1 MVFNFRKG
9 DGKEKRFLR
18 YFGVSMYD
26 AIKNIWNFKLENF
39 YLKEGENLRF
49 KKAFMLLLVMLLSCG
64 LLLGCGSDKEVQSEE
79 DKVPQ
84 ELVIGIGRDFYDGPE
99 TGNFLHGSTGVWE
112 SLTYP
117 GEDLEP
123 VMQLATKITPD
134 DTNQVW
140 TVILRDGVKFHDDS
154 SLNAEAVVKSV
165 MRLKDNP
172 KLDGY
177 GTFLTLDKVEA
188 VDDKTVKFT
197 FNRPEPAFAAKVA
210 YHGCPIFSLKSFDEE
225 GKVTHPYGTGPF
237 KFEEYI
243 KDEALILTRNDNYW
257 GEKAKL
263 KKVTFKTVP
272 DPSTRLAALTTGEIQ
287 AIVDVGGVLP
297 EQASTIKEDKNL
309 VLLSRPVTTSHYI
322 IFNNKKEPFKDK
334 NLRKAVSLSL
344 DRKQLVDKVMS
355 GYGEPADTIYTPLAE
370 KWMEKGLWKTDKA
383 KAKELAANVQADK
396 PQKVVF
402 LINSSLANRWPYKPI
417 TEILQSELKEL
428 NFDVELKSMDM
439 AAWKEA
445 LEKGEFDMT
454 LSPYTLMTGD
464 PDFFFGRWIHS
475 KGQMNVARGLG
486 YSNSEADRLVAE
498 AATGKDMASR
508 QKLYSELQKLV
519 AEEVPIVPVYN
530 DVCIYA
536 TRKTVKDLKIDPLF
550 KPSLEKAYIT
560 K

>member
-26 AIKNIWNFKLENF
+26 AIENIWNFKLENF
-39 YLKEGENLRF
+39 CLKEGENLRF
-49 KKAFMLLLVMLLSCG
+49 KKAFLLLLVMLLSCG

-99 TGNFLHGSTGVWE
+99 TGNFLHPSTGVWE

-165 MRLKDNP
+165 MRLKDDP

-197 FNRPEPAFAAKVA
+197 FNRPEPAFAARVA
-210 YHGCPIFSLKSFDEE
+210 GKGCPVFSPKSFDEE

-243 KDEALILTRNDNYW
+243 KDEALIVTRNDNYW

-263 KKVTFKTVP
+263 EKVTFKTIS
-272 DPSTRLAALTTGEIQ
+272 DPSTRLAALTAGEID
-287 AIVDVGGVLP
+287 AIVDVGGILP

-309 VLLSRPVTTSHYI
+309 VLLTQPVTTSHYI

-370 KWMEKGLWKTDKA
+370 KWTEKGLWKTDKA
-383 KAKELAANVQADK
+383 KAKELAAKVEK
-396 PQKVVF
+396 PQKVDLVV
-402 LINSSLANRWPYKPI
+402 NAALANRWPYKSI
-417 TEILQSELKEL
+417 AEILQSELKEL
-428 NFDVELKSMDM
+428 NFDIEIKMVEG
-439 AAWKEA
+439 AAWGDTLK
-445 LEKGEFDMT
+445 KGEYDMT

-464 PDFFFGRWIHS
+464 PDFYFGQWIDS
-475 KGQMNVARGLG
+475 KGQMNVQRGIG

-498 AATGKDMASR
+498 AATGKDMAAR
-508 QKLYSELQKLV
+508 QKAYSELQKLV
-519 AEEVPIVPVYN
+519 AEDVPVAPIYN

-536 TRKTVKDLKIDPLF
+536 MKKNVKDLKIDPFF
-550 KPSLEKAYIT
+550 KPSLEKSYIT

>member
-1 MVFNFRKG
+1 M
-9 DGKEKRFLR
+9 E
-18 YFGVSMYD
+18 
-26 AIKNIWNFKLENF
+26 
-39 YLKEGENLRF
+39 EGENLRF
-49 KKAFMLLLVMLLSCG
+49 KKAILLLLVVLLSCG
-64 LLLGCGSDKEVQSEE
+64 LLLGCDSEKEVQSEK

-84 ELVIGIGRDFYDGPE
+84 ELVIGIGRDFYEGPE
-99 TGNFLHGSTGVWE
+99 TANFLHGSTGVWE
-112 SLTYP
+112 GLTYP
-117 GEDLEP
+117 GDDLEP
-123 VMQLATKITPD
+123 VMQLATKLTPD
-134 DTNQVW
+134 DTNKVW
-140 TVILRDGVKFHDDS
+140 MVTLRDGVKFHDDS
-154 SLNAEAVVKSV
+154 PLNADAVVKSV
-165 MRLKDNP
+165 MRLKNTP

-197 FNRPEPAFAAKVA
+197 FNRPEPAFPAKVA
-210 YHGCPIFSLKSFDEE
+210 YHGCPIFSPKSFNEE

-237 KFEEYI
+237 KFEDYKKGEELVI
-243 KDEALILTRNDNYW
+243 TRNDNYW
-257 GEKAKL
+257 GKKAKL
-263 KKVTFKTVP
+263 EKVTFKTVS

-309 VLLSRPVTTSHYI
+309 VLLTKPVTTSHYI

-344 DRKQLVDKVMS
+344 DRVQLVDKVLS
-355 GYGEPADTIYTPLAE
+355 GYGEPADTIYTPQAE
-370 KWMEKGLWKTDKA
+370 KWAEKGLWKTDKA
-383 KAKELAANVQADK
+383 KAKELAAKVDK
-396 PQKVVF
+396 PQKVNFV
-402 LINSSLANRWPYKPI
+402 INAALANRWPYKSI
-417 TEILQSELKEL
+417 AEILQSELKAL
-428 NFDVELKSMDM
+428 NLDVELKSMEM
-439 AAWKEA
+439 AAWKDA

-475 KGQMNVARGLG
+475 EGQMNVARGLG
-486 YSNSEADRLVAE
+486 YTNPEADRLVAE

-519 AEEVPIVPVYN
+519 AEDVPIAPVYN

-536 TRKTVKDLKIDPLF
+536 TRNNVKDLKIDPLF
-550 KPSLEKAYIT
+550 KPSLEKVYIT